1 MNSCLEFNI
10 LIENMFNSEK
20 PIIQIAYSSKDII
33 SEAKKWS
40 KQFNIGPFYI
50 NEHIKVYEARINGIK
65 GTFDHSSAYGWK
77 ENMMIELIN
86 DHSGISPYK
95 NGIHH
100 VAWIADNFD
109 EENKILQNQN
119 CKEVLYARA
128 GDKNGIKFSWFDP
141 GEKIGHFYEIY
152 ENNENIKNF

>member
-50 NEHIKVYEARINGIK
+50 NEHIEVFEARINGI
-65 GTFDHSSAYGWK
+65 
-77 ENMMIELIN
+77 
-86 DHSGISPYK
+86 
-95 NGIHH
+95 
-100 VAWIADNFD
+100 
-109 EENKILQNQN
+109 
-119 CKEVLYARA
+119 
-128 GDKNGIKFSWFDP
+128 
-141 GEKIGHFYEIY
+141 
-152 ENNENIKNF
+152 